1 MRSLRMV
8 SLLVAVVL
16 GPAVGVTNAATPS
29 TSRVSVSSS
38 GIQGN
43 DASFSGTVSADGR
56 FVAFASYANDLVTG
70 DTNARPDVFLR
81 DRKSGQTVLVSK
93 ANGGTQSNAD
103 SYAPQVSADG
113 RYVFFL
119 SAATTLGA
127 TGGDRSVFRY
137 DRAASSLTMLPMPA
151 GAADAGVLAVS
162 GDGGRIAFTGIVGI
176 VQHVFWWEAATNQT
190 HRASENAAGTAGNGS
205 SFDVAISGDGKHVGF
220 TSSATNLLTPA
231 NPNDQGWRDV
241 FVKNTAT
248 GAVDRISVSSSG
260 GESNLHSSTPALSY
274 DGCRA
279 AFFTDATNL
288 VAGQNSTVNNVLG
301 RDRCTG
307 TGTELLSVTNANVQY
322 RAGTPIQLSGDGCR
336 AVFLAYMPSAVQL
349 RDRCSG
355 ATSRLDIST
364 AGDPGNG
371 PADGVAISGGSGRYV
386 AIVSDSSNLVSGDGN
401 GSGDI
406 FIRDLATNT
415 APTASL
421 TTQTTG
427 VKVLA
432 DAGASADPDGY
443 VLNGSI
449 NWGDGS
455 APQSGLSGVHDYAH
469 PGTYG
474 VTVTVTDAD
483 GASASAISA
492 VTVAPAGGGDPGPG
506 GGGPGAT
513 PPPPLPGPVQLILD
527 RVALTKSRFATVPK
541 GKKPDATRGS
551 SLSLRLNLPGTVTLT
566 FERVRTGRKVK
577 GKCKPGARKGSR
589 CTLQTPD
596 GTLTRELAAG
606 TSSIALTGVLGTK
619 TLAAGAHRLTVRAKG
634 ADGAI
639 TAAKILN
646 FTIVKAKK
654 KGGK

>member
-1 MRSLRMV
+1 MRFLRLV
-8 SLLVAVVL
+8 ALSVAVVS
-16 GPAVGVTNAATPS
+16 GMAVGVAHAATPT
-29 TSRVSVSSS
+29 TSRVSLSSS
-38 GIQGN
+38 GTEGN
-43 DASFSGTVSADGR
+43 GSSYLGTVSANGR
-56 FVAFASYANDLVTG
+56 FVAFSSGSSNLVPGDANAST
-70 DTNARPDVFLR
+70 DVFLR
-81 DRKSGQTVLVSK
+81 DRKSGQTILVSK
-93 ANGGTQSNAD
+93 TNAGVQGND
-103 SYAPQVSADG
+103 ESSAPRVSADG
-113 RYVFFL
+113 RYVYFL
-119 SAATTLGA
+119 SSATTLGA
-127 TGGDRSVFRY
+127 GGGDRSVFRY
-137 DRAASSLTMLPMPA
+137 DRAAASLAMLPMPA
-151 GAADAGVLAVS
+151 GAFDADSLVVS
-162 GDGGRIAFTGIVGI
+162 GDGTRIAFTAYVAT
-176 VQHVFWWEAATNQT
+176 VQHVFWWDAATNQS

-205 SFDVAISGDGKHVGF
+205 SFDAAISGDGKLVGF
-220 TSSATNLLTPA
+220 TSSATNLLTPGDA
-231 NPNDQGWRDV
+231 GSWRDV
-241 FVKNTAT
+241 FVKNTVT
-248 GAVDRISVSSSG
+248 GAVDRISITSAG

-288 VAGQNSTVNNVLG
+288 VTGQNSTVNNVLG

-307 TGTELLSVTNANVQY
+307 TGTELLSLTNANTQF
-322 RAGTPIQLSGDGCR
+322 RASTPIYLSDDGCR
-336 AVFLAYMPSAVQL
+336 AVFLAYSPGAANM
-349 RDRCSG
+349 RDRCAGSL
-355 ATSRLDIST
+355 SRLDVST
-364 AGDPGNG
+364 AGDPAN
-371 PADGVAISGGSGRYV
+371 VAPSRTFISGGTGRYV
-386 AIVSDSSNLVSGDGN
+386 VVDSAASNLASGDGN
-401 GSGDI
+401 GDYDV

-427 VKVLA
+427 AQVLA
-432 DAGASADPDGY
+432 DGGASADPDGY

-455 APQSGLSGVHDYAH
+455 ASENGLSGVHNYAH

-492 VTVAPAGGGDPGPG
+492 VTVAPAGGGDPGG
-506 GGGPGAT
+506 GGGGGAGGGAPT
-513 PPPPLPGPVQLILD
+513 PPGSPVQLLLD
-527 RVALTKSRFATVPK
+527 RVALSKTRFAVVPK

-551 SLSLRLNLPGTVTLT
+551 ALSLRLNLSATVTLT

-596 GTLTRELAAG
+596 GTLTRALPAG
-606 TSSIALTGVLGTK
+606 TSSIALTGILGSK

-634 ADGAI
+634 ADGAT
-639 TAAKILN
+639 TAPKVLT